1 MLGLP
6 TLNSLKQKLN
16 IQKLNTGKTINYR
29 GIVYDDIES
38 LHAMG
43 NIDGKVVLKSGLE
56 WSFFQYRG
64 QINEYQVCN
73 ANLYR
78 TLDNNEIFLQ
88 ICRTVAFEQ
97 LLDKHPYI
105 KLLKTIR
112 FHDSELYINN
122 TAIAQHYE
130 LKTPYL
136 DLTGNFE
143 IASFFATC
151 EFDPIAKEYKPYYNS
166 DEPGVIYIYNEAA
179 HFMNVEDIKFE
190 YLGWQGLPRPEEQKA
205 SIYHLNYDD
214 DFAKLRG
221 VKKHYFKHSKSISK
235 RVWNKFNKGKTLFP
249 DDVAADLANECKKLL
264 SFTNI
269 EINIAKVRFN
279 QWTNNNFKDEYFLSI
294 IEKKNIS
301 TVENSKLDWGLIM
314 DIQES
319 FWINKL
325 NETFQ
330 KTRSRMI
337 AYL

>member
-78 TLDNNEIFLQ
+78 TLDNNEI
-88 ICRTVAFEQ
+88 
-97 LLDKHPYI
+97 
-105 KLLKTIR
+105 
-112 FHDSELYINN
+112 
-122 TAIAQHYE
+122 
-130 LKTPYL
+130 
-136 DLTGNFE
+136 FE

-314 DIQES
+314 DMKES
-319 FWINKL
+319 YWLNKL